1 MSGPTPLPVF
11 CFRFCG
17 ESFAFFRLFNP
28 AKAVAAV
35 DIDSVTSGDFYTSEL
50 GFRIVDLKTTAF
62 AWRNWIWSQ
71 KSLMNKF
78 KSLFVFL
85 FRLLDGRRRVARL
98 LLSDNVIRH
107 EKLFGTFPSFNPRA
121 HTAK

>member
-1 MSGPTPLPVF
+1 MH
-11 CFRFCG
+11 
-17 ESFAFFRLFNP
+17 FFRLFNP

>member
-78 KSLFVFL
+78 KSLFVSAAGWQTESRAASS
-85 FRLLDGRRRVARL
+85 FRQRY
-98 LLSDNVIRH
+98 
-107 EKLFGTFPSFNPRA
+107 PP
-121 HTAK
+121 